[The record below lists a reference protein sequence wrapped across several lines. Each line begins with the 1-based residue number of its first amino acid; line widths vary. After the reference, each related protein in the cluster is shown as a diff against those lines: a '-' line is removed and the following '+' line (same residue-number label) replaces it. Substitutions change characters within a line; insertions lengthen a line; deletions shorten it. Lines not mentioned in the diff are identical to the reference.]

1 MSILLKKPYQLHV
14 VYGNQFVY
22 PQRVAV
28 RQCSKKNS
36 TGKWIVAK
44 TPEGVREIPF
54 DFFVTNSV
62 LATEALL
69 VTNSDAEADKVK
81 KGTVTQNAVQKLM
94 KNRKELWEKRKQ
106 QLKKSHED
114 FVEKK
119 RSPTRRRLVIAT
131 SKPKAKK
138 KKGTK
143 RKPNVIKLKR
153 NKRKKQVH
161 HDECVKEWPRIGP
174 DFQAALPDL
183 NPGRYEGVSF
193 ESISNEMDTLLVSLK
208 ARLQEVY

>member
-1 MSILLKKPYQLHV
+1 MSILLKKPYQLHI

-62 LATEALL
+62 LATEAL
-69 VTNSDAEADKVK
+69 TNSDANADKV
-81 KGTVTQNAVQKLM
+81 
-94 KNRKELWEKRKQ
+94 KNRKELWEKRE
-106 QLKKSHED
+106 QLLNKSHED

-119 RSPTRRRLVIAT
+119 AR
-131 SKPKAKK
+131 KK
-138 KKGTK
+138 RGTK

-153 NKRKKQVH
+153 KRKKQVH
-161 HDECVKEWPRIGP
+161 HDVCVKEWPRISP

-183 NPGRYEGVSF
+183 NPDRYEGVSF
-193 ESISNEMDTLLVSLK
+193 ASISNEMDTLLVSLK
-208 ARLQEVY
+208 ARLQEVH